1 MVICPEVVGVF
12 GVFMKGDG
20 DMSNINF
27 TGLSKVAKDVGT
39 VAVGGVGATIASG
52 GGAAAIGTIV
62 TTAAPIVIP
71 IAGCVAV
78 GAAIGTGIAALI
90 DAQENKK

>member
-52 GGAAAIGTIV
+52 GGSSHWYNCDNG
-62 TTAAPIVIP
+62 
-71 IAGCVAV
+71 
-78 GAAIGTGIAALI
+78 GANCDTNCGMRCSWSSHWDRNSSFDRCSG
-90 DAQENKK
+90 K